1 MGKKKN
7 VHAQALGALGGQA
20 RAKNLSDAR
29 LRAIAS
35 KGGRAR
41 SRRLS
46 KAERIRIALLAVRAR
61 EKKRKQRAKGSKA
74 KGGE

>member
-7 VHAQALGALGGQA
+7 VHAQALGALGGKA

-46 KAERIRIALLAVRAR
+46 KAERIRIARLAVRAR
-61 EKKRKQRAKGSKA
+61 ERKRKEKATEQETKGDC
-74 KGGE
+74 